1 MSMTIAITRNLPGR
15 FDGFVSSCMH
25 ELAPGVYVAPRM
37 KKSVRERL
45 WGVMMEWS
53 ELIPEDG
60 GFVLF
65 WRSRK
70 APSGLGVRVLGWPK
84 KELVEYEGMWLTF
97 RELTKAQDAK
107 ELGELI
113 KTDPAAFD
121 EEADKLLDQFQENE
135 M

>member
-1 MSMTIAITRNLPGR
+1 MTIAITRNLPNR
-15 FDGFVSSCMH
+15 FDGFICSCMH
-25 ELAPGVYVAPRM
+25 ELTPGVYVAPRM

-53 ELIPEDG
+53 GLIPEDG
-60 GFVLF
+60 GLVLF

-97 RELTKAQDAK
+97 QKLTQAHNTEQLEKLLDAK
-107 ELGELI
+107 ESPY
-113 KTDPAAFD
+113 DPEKD
-121 EEADKLLDQFQENE
+121 SVLDQF
-135 M
+135 

>member
-1 MSMTIAITRNLPGR
+1 MSMTIAITRNVPAR
-15 FDGFVSSCMH
+15 FNGFICSCMH

-45 WGVMMEWS
+45 WKVMMEWS
-53 ELIPEDG
+53 ELIPDDG
-60 GFVLF
+60 GVVLF

-97 RELTKAQDAK
+97 RELTKAHDSE
-107 ELGELI
+107 ELEELSKI
-113 KTDPAAFD
+113 
-121 EEADKLLDQFQENE
+121 EEAPYDEDHDSLLDQF
-135 M
+135 